1 MNKICVYAICH
12 NEMKFVNK
20 WLDSMQEAD
29 YIVVLDTGSDDGTY
43 EALKNDSRVYKVEQ
57 KVITPWRFDVAR
69 NESMKLIPEDAN
81 ILICT
86 DFDEILHPGWAK
98 ALREKWIDGFHIRG
112 YYQYI
117 WSHTNDGK
125 PGRIFLY
132 DKIHDRNW
140 IWACPVHEMLED
152 TLNRGNDYLREHTI
166 TLWNEV
172 VLEHF
177 PDPEKSRGSYLG
189 LLELRAK
196 ERPDDYYGLFFLSHE
211 YFYREMYDKSIE
223 ILKDIVSRFSDHF
236 TLTELA
242 GAYLFL
248 GDDYRKLDDKEMA
261 IYYYNLGINVEPTFR
276 ECYLNA
282 AEIFNELKMYDI
294 GLAYV
299 NTALKKCY
307 RHYVWL
313 ERDNSYNGQPE
324 DILSIS
330 YYYLALEKNCKD
342 KLKYLTKSYQYV
354 NFALSCNPNDDRLKN
369 NKKLICDTLINE
381 LNKVE
386 S

>member
-12 NEMKFVNK
+12 NEMKFVNR

-43 EALKNDSRVYKVEQ
+43 EALQNDSRVYKVEQ

-86 DFDEILHPGWAK
+86 DLDEILHPGWAK